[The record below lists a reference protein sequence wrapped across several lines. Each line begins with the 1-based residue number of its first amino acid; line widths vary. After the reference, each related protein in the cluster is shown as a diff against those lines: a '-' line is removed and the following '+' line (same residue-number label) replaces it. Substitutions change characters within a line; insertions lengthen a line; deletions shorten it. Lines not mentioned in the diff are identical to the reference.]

1 MRSRLMVRVGLT
13 SRGDHLSKLRHQ
25 QAMRFP
31 VGTALFSRF
40 SLIGE
45 TFPGSAN
52 EDARRQIHFPP

>member
-1 MRSRLMVRVGLT
+1 MRSRRMVRVGLT

-52 EDARRQIHFPP
+52 EDV